1 MLKQLDYSLLISRA
15 HHLITEYYEA
25 PTRYETNR
33 WAQCRRQS
41 LPCLPSIPT
50 WRCILESKSPRWY
63 WWVQHDHHYPRF
75 SPTVGKVN
83 QIESR
88 KKALKASHK
97 GINTEISCKVF
108 ESILKWRRTSKN
120 QMVCFC
126 QILDFLWFFFLDYG
140 TFRQKDAILVKSEG
154 GHPRIQGLN
163 SLWPSL
169 VSSRKHVQ

>member
-1 MLKQLDYSLLISRA
+1 MEITSFALNNFAPENFLGGAKFVTMNTPQKFQECRFRLHYESVLWRTQQLDYSLLISRA

-41 LPCLPSIPT
+41 FPCLPSIPA

-63 WWVQHDHHYPRF
+63 WWVQYDRHYPRF

-83 QIESR
+83 QIESC
-88 KKALKASHK
+88 KKSHNWASHK

-108 ESILKWRRTSKN
+108 ESTLKWS
-120 QMVCFC
+120 
-126 QILDFLWFFFLDYG
+126 
-140 TFRQKDAILVKSEG
+140 
-154 GHPRIQGLN
+154 
-163 SLWPSL
+163 
-169 VSSRKHVQ
+169 